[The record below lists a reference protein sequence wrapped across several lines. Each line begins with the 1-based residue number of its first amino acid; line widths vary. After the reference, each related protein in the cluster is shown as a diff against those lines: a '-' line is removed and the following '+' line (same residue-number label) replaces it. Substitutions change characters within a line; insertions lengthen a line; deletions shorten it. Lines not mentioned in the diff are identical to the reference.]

1 MNHSHDPHKRRRSLA
16 RALADFIHEESAGG
30 IIMIGCTVLALALA
44 NSHLSEW
51 YLSTTRPAEH
61 FVKDVLMVL
70 FFFSVGMELK
80 REMVEGLLSQKGQVM
95 MPLIAAI
102 GGMAVPALIYVALN
116 HSDPVTAHG
125 WAIPSATDIAFALAI
140 LLLFGKSAPASAK
153 ILLLAIA
160 IFDDLGAI
168 LIIAF
173 FYNSQVAVLPLA
185 LTILGGGILFLLNKK
200 QVSALWPYLAMLVY
214 LWFCLHASG
223 IHTTIAGVAVGL
235 AIPLRDK
242 QNSENSPLGKALHF
256 LHPWVAF
263 GVLPIFAFTSAGVS
277 LEGVE
282 VKEFF
287 APMPLGIALGLF
299 FGKQIGIFGSI
310 FMLVKLRLAPRPE
323 GMNWLHVYAVS
334 LLAGIGFTMSL
345 FIALLAF
352 SEPHLQDI
360 AKIGIIS
367 GSLLSTVFG
376 GLVLYFS
383 PKR

>member
-1 MNHSHDPHKRRRSLA
+1 MNHPPQPQKGNESL
-16 RALADFIHEESAGG
+16 GG
-30 IIMIGCTVLALALA
+30 IVMLTFAVLALLLA
-44 NSHLSEW
+44 NSPFSAW
-51 YLSTTRPAEH
+51 YADITRPAGH

-80 REMVEGLLSQKGQVM
+80 REMREGLLSQKGQVM

-102 GGMAVPALIYVALN
+102 GGMIVPALIYVALN
-116 HSDPVTAHG
+116 HSDAVTVQG

-140 LLLFGKSAPASAK
+140 LLLLGKGVPPAAK

-173 FYNSQVAVLPLA
+173 FYNSHVAALPLA
-185 LTILGGGILFLLNKK
+185 LTALGLGILFFLNKK
-200 QVSALWPYLAMLVY
+200 HVSALTPYLFTGVY

-235 AIPLRDK
+235 AIPMRDK
-242 QNSENSPLGKALHF
+242 EKSSPLEKALHF
-256 LHPWVAF
+256 IHPWVTLL
-263 GVLPIFAFTSAGVS
+263 VLPVFAFTSAGVS
-277 LEGVE
+277 LAGVE
-282 VKEFF
+282 MKEFF

-299 FGKQIGIFGSI
+299 FGKQIGIFGSV
-310 FMLVKLRLAPRPE
+310 FVLVKLKLAPKPE
-323 GMNWLHVYAVS
+323 GLNWLHIYAVS
-334 LLAGIGFTMSL
+334 VLAGIGFTMSL

-352 SEPHLQDI
+352 SAPHLQDI
-360 AKIGIIS
+360 AKIGIIF

-383 PKR
+383 QKRT

>member
-1 MNHSHDPHKRRRSLA
+1 MNHTPNPHKRRRSLA
-16 RALADFIHEESAGG
+16 RAFADFIHEESAGG
-30 IIMIGCTVLALALA
+30 IIMIAFTVLALVLA
-44 NSHLSEW
+44 NSPLSAW
-51 YLSTTRPAEH
+51 YDSTTRPAAH

-95 MPLIAAI
+95 MPLVAAI
-102 GGMAVPALIYVALN
+102 GGMAVPALFYAALN
-116 HSDPVTAHG
+116 HSDAVTAHG

-140 LLLFGKSAPASAK
+140 LMLFGKAAPPAAK

-173 FYNSQVAVLPLA
+173 FYNSQVAPLPLA
-185 LTILGGGILFLLNKK
+185 LTALGAGILFLLNKK
-200 QVSALWPYLAMLVY
+200 QVSALTPYLAMLVY

-256 LHPWVAF
+256 LHPWVVF

-277 LEGVE
+277 LAGVE
-282 VKEFF
+282 IKEFF

-299 FGKQIGIFGSI
+299 IGKQIGIFGSI
-310 FMLVKLRLAPRPE
+310 FLLVKLRLAPKPE
-323 GMNWLHVYAVS
+323 GLNWLHIYAVS

-352 SEPHLQDI
+352 PEPHLQDI

-376 GLVLYFS
+376 GLLLYLS
-383 PKR
+383 GKR

>member
-1 MNHSHDPHKRRRSLA
+1 MNHTPNPDKRRRSLA
-16 RALADFIHEESAGG
+16 RALADFIREESAGG
-30 IIMIGCTVLALALA
+30 IIMLAFTALALALA
-44 NSHLSEW
+44 NSPFSAQ
-51 YLSTTRPAEH
+51 YLSLTRPAEH

-102 GGMAVPALIYVALN
+102 GGMAVPALIYAALN
-116 HSDPVTAHG
+116 HSDTVTAHG

-140 LLLFGKSAPASAK
+140 LLLFGKGVPPAAK

-173 FYNSQVAVLPLA
+173 FYNSQVAALPLA
-185 LTILGGGILFLLNKK
+185 LTALGGGILFLLNKK
-200 QVSALWPYLAMLVY
+200 HVSALTPYLLTGVY

-256 LHPWVAF
+256 LHPWVVF
-263 GVLPIFAFTSAGVS
+263 FVLPVFAFTSAGVS
-277 LEGVE
+277 LAGVE
-282 VKEFF
+282 IKEFF

-299 FGKQIGIFGSI
+299 IGKQIGIFGSV
-310 FMLVKLRLAPRPE
+310 FLLVKLKLAPKPE

-334 LLAGIGFTMSL
+334 ILAGIGFTMSL
-345 FIALLAF
+345 FIGLLAF
-352 SEPHLQDI
+352 HEPHLQDI

-367 GSLLSTVFG
+367 GSLLSTFFG

-383 PKR
+383 QKR